1 MAGVE
6 AAHGNISEAARILD
20 VPRQTLQRKASQL
33 RGEKAKEKQE
43 KKSERWRIDT
53 EN

>member
-1 MAGVE
+1 MEGKLIWQALE

-33 RGEKAKEKQE
+33 RGEKGEGKTGK
-43 KKSERWRIDT
+43 RI
-53 EN
+53 